1 MLELTI
7 ENILDAL
14 KECRTENYNEY
25 DLQKKVNS
33 ISIDTR
39 KIQAGSLYIPIIG
52 ENFDGHNF
60 IENAFNNGAIVC
72 LSEKD
77 IKSELGIII
86 KVKSTK
92 EALKDLAEYYLN
104 LFDLPVIAITG
115 SVGKTSCKDMISSV
129 LSTKYNVLKTEGNF
143 NNEIGLPLTVF
154 KLEKE
159 HDVIVLEMGMNH
171 FNEIYS
177 LSKIAKPSICV
188 ISNIGVSH
196 IENLGSQDGILK
208 AKSEIFAFMKEDGLA
223 IINGDDDYLLKIKD
237 KIHNKYTFGLHK
249 NNDYYCENIQVLG
262 FEGTKGYVHTP
273 KNNYE
278 IMLKVIGKHMIYNT
292 LPAIIIGEKL
302 GLSNEQIQK
311 GILDFVPT
319 KMRLNIY
326 SSDGITIIDD
336 AYNASPDSMKS
347 AVNTLVSLGSEN
359 KHVAI
364 LGDMFELGEY
374 SIEAH
379 KIVGKHVASSNID
392 LLICVGNDAKFIYEE
407 ALNNGMNQENLKYYA
422 DKDEVIKEINSI
434 ILDKDIVL
442 VKASRGMH
450 LEKIIDKIKVREVH

>member
-7 ENILDAL
+7 DNILDAL
-14 KECRTENYNEY
+14 KDCLIQDYNEY
-25 DLQKKVNS
+25 DLQKKVNN

-39 KIQAGSLYIPIIG
+39 KIEKDSLYIPIIG
-52 ENFDGHNF
+52 QNFDGHDY
-60 IENAFNNGAIVC
+60 IENAFSNGAIVC

-77 IKSELGIII
+77 IKSETGIII

-92 EALKDLAEYYLN
+92 EALKDLAEYYLS
-104 LFDLPVIAITG
+104 LFNIPVIAITG
-115 SVGKTSCKDMISSV
+115 SVGKTSCKDMIASV
-129 LSTKYNVLKTEGNF
+129 LSMKYNVLKTEGNF

-237 KIHNKYTFGLHK
+237 KLHKKYTFGL
-249 NNDYYCENIQVLG
+249 NEENDYYSENIQVLG
-262 FEGTKGYVHTP
+262 VEGIKGYVHTP
-273 KNNYE
+273 KNKYE
-278 IMLKVIGKHMIYNT
+278 IILKVIGKHMIYNT
-292 LPAIIIGEKL
+292 LPAIIIGENL

-311 GILDFVPT
+311 GILEFTPT
-319 KMRLNIY
+319 KMRLNMY
-326 SSDGITIIDD
+326 NSDGITIIDD

-347 AVNTLVSLGSEN
+347 AVNTLVSLDSKN
-359 KHVAI
+359 RYVAI

-379 KIVGKHVASSNID
+379 RMVGKHVASSNID
-392 LLICVGNDAKFIYEE
+392 LLICVGNDAKYIYKE
-407 ALNNGMNQENLKYYA
+407 AINNGMNSENVKYYE
-422 DKDEVIKEINSI
+422 DKENIIKEINSI